1 MPGRKLGMQY
11 MLYVLV
17 YVLTLE
23 SLKQLRGLST
33 PPPSPLAGD
42 VTGTH
47 TNSDDYRT
55 INIQNVYKNMVK

>member
-1 MPGRKLGMQY
+1 

-23 SLKQLRGLST
+23 SLKQLRGLAT
-33 PPPSPLAGD
+33 PPPPSPLAGD
-42 VTGTH
+42 ATGTH

-55 INIQNVYKNMVK
+55 IYIQNVYINMVK